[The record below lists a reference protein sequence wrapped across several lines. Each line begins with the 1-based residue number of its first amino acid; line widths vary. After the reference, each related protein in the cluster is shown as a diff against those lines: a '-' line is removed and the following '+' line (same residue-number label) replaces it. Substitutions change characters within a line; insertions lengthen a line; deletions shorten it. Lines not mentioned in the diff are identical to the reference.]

1 MPYLLNSADIQ
12 PHPPKHMGALPG
24 VSNRRLNIV
33 ISAWI
38 CIALGSSIILYDN
51 SAFSMSISVPLSIG
65 GIILLIIGLSMVDDD
80 EGKMRAHDSWTPDAS
95 LMSDAGRPMFRIDT
109 TLDEPIRTSIL
120 CGRCAN
126 IDWVEGKKPSQFT
139 CPSCGIELW
148 HSEEE

>member
-12 PHPPKHMGALPG
+12 PRPPKHMGALPG

-95 LMSDAGRPMFRIDT
+95 LLSDAGRPMFRIDT
-109 TLDEPIRTSIL
+109 TLEGPIRTSIL

-126 IDWVEGKKPSQFT
+126 IDWVEGKKPNQFT

>member
-1 MPYLLNSADIQ
+1 M
-12 PHPPKHMGALPG
+12 
-24 VSNRRLNIV
+24 
-33 ISAWI
+33 
-38 CIALGSSIILYDN
+38 
-51 SAFSMSISVPLSIG
+51 
-65 GIILLIIGLSMVDDD
+65 LLIIGLSMVGDD

-109 TLDEPIRTSIL
+109 TLEEPIRTSIL
-120 CGRCAN
+120 CGRCSN